1 MRQEHSHTPLVS
13 NELCDG
19 IRPPRGGG
27 RVLFR
32 SNQMRYTRYACAT
45 WSKALGTTLG
55 LILFFAC
62 SATAQDFRAKLTVT
76 VNDPSGLAVPG
87 ATLELT
93 NANSG
98 ELSSVKTNETGAYS
112 FLFLL
117 PGSYNLKVSAAGFKP
132 TVRDNIVLQSY
143 QASGLE
149 IRMDVGGVTDAVT
162 VTDEGALLQTETASR
177 GMNVDSRLVTDLPVS
192 NHNAMMLG
200 QTLAGVYMRPL
211 GAYTDPWTIT
221 SQFMINGGL
230 MYLNEFQVDGAPNNA
245 QFGNNVY
252 GYNPPNE
259 AVQEVSVQANSYD
272 AQYGHTSGGV
282 VNVSTKPGGTNFHG
296 QAWTYLKRTGWNANS
311 FQNNAIGAPRA
322 PAPQSQWGLQVSGPY
337 NFPKI
342 SPKSDRFK
350 IFYLFS
356 WDKYHEQLPNPLN
369 LSYPAAE
376 MRTGDFS
383 KLTNG
388 AGQPIVI

>member
-1 MRQEHSHTPLVS
+1 
-13 NELCDG
+13 
-19 IRPPRGGG
+19 
-27 RVLFR
+27 
-32 SNQMRYTRYACAT
+32 
-45 WSKALGTTLG
+45 
-55 LILFFAC
+55 
-62 SATAQDFRAKLTVT
+62 
-76 VNDPSGLAVPG
+76 
-87 ATLELT
+87 
-93 NANSG
+93 
-98 ELSSVKTNETGAYS
+98 
-112 FLFLL
+112 
-117 PGSYNLKVSAAGFKP
+117 
-132 TVRDNIVLQSY
+132 
-143 QASGLE
+143 
-149 IRMDVGGVTDAVT
+149 
-162 VTDEGALLQTETASR
+162 
-177 GMNVDSRLVTDLPVS
+177 
-192 NHNAMMLG
+192 MMLG

-282 VNVSTKPGGTNFHG
+282 VNVSTKAGGTNFHG

-383 KLTNG
+383 RLTNG
-388 AGQPIVI
+388 AGQPIVIYDPASGKTDATGAPSSANPSPAMSFPPTGSIRSPRLSRL